1 MNWRDNLREASF
13 RGVQFHYLE
22 AGGEGGRR
30 IARHLYPLRDLPY
43 QEDLGRKERSFTLR
57 AFVLGETYHLQR
69 DRLIKAL
76 EAKGPGILSHP
87 YQGEV
92 SVVCTSYRRTETT
105 REGGMAAFS
114 LTFEEAGGNV
124 FPSARPDTA
133 ERLRGAATAAST
145 AVEEAFSAAFTVEGV
160 ADRRADH
167 GQDGRAER
175 RAGQPAGKR
184 AASPADGFALLLDG
198 RATVRESGDR
208 AAPAGEVLVELEAMQ
223 QQQRA
228 LLRTPSLLA
237 GRVTSLLS
245 RFASLSPLSGFVP
258 PPFGLSLFGANLAS
272 IPAGTASRS
281 RQAVNRAAIIDLI
294 RRSGVIE
301 AARQAAGG
309 LFDSD
314 RDALALRDTLF
325 NALEDL
331 IFAAGDAGDDP
342 AFTALSNLQAAVTR
356 DLTTRAADLTRLVSV
371 TPLATVPALALAGR
385 LYGDD
390 LGAILGR
397 AANIGARN
405 KIRHPGFLTGG
416 NELTVP
422 ANE

>member
-105 REGGMAAFS
+105 REGGMATFS
-114 LTFEEAGGNV
+114 LTFEEAGENV

-133 ERLRGAATAAST
+133 ERLRGSATAAST

-160 ADRRADH
+160 PAFVEDDGVLTLETLDADLRQRI
-167 GQDGRAER
+167 
-175 RAGQPAGKR
+175 
-184 AASPADGFALLLDG
+184 
-198 RATVRESGDR
+198 DR
-208 AAPAGEVLVELEAMQ
+208 LAAPAGEVLVELEAMQ

>member
-114 LTFEEAGGNV
+114 LTFEEAGENV

-133 ERLRGAATAAST
+133 ERLRGSATAAST

-160 ADRRADH
+160 PAFVEDDGVLTLETLDADLRQRI
-167 GQDGRAER
+167 
-175 RAGQPAGKR
+175 
-184 AASPADGFALLLDG
+184 
-198 RATVRESGDR
+198 DR
-208 AAPAGEVLVELEAMQ
+208 LAAPAGEVLVELEAMQ

-258 PPFGLSLFGANLAS
+258 PPFGLSLFGADLPS

-356 DLTTRAADLTRLVSV
+356 DLTTRAADLTRLVPV